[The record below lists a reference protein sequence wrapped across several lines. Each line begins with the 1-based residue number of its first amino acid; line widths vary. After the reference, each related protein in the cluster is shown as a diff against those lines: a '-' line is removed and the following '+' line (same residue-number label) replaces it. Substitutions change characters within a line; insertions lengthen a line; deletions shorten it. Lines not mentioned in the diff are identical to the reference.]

1 MSLSDLDETPPRI
14 DLVFPVLPPILD
26 GIGDH
31 TAHLAQHLASLGVH
45 VRILTTPTA
54 ARTTVP
60 GVDVV
65 DAFTTNALSGT
76 LRLADTVR
84 QDPPS
89 LLFLQFNQFSYG
101 TYGFNP
107 FLPWVLRRIRR
118 ACPTTRIV
126 LMAHEEFVPPS
137 SVRNAVMST
146 WQRAQFWALG
156 RTADV
161 IGFSTSSWVDKFR
174 PWFPD
179 TDLRHLPVGSNVP
192 HSLLSRSQARRRL
205 SIDASFV
212 VGYFGSIG
220 GSRHLE
226 PVRRAMKRLDAVSD
240 GRALLLYV
248 GLHGAALRAALGDI
262 PLYDA
267 GPLAASDV
275 GDHFAAM
282 DLYLAPFA
290 GGVSTR
296 RGSFMTSLQHGIPTV
311 ATMGLQTDP
320 IFFDHN
326 GDALLLAPES
336 DANAF
341 ATAAVRLYEQP
352 AWRRSIGR
360 QARWLYRAHF
370 DWPVLAETVGD
381 LVPRGAPHA
390 PFSSSRSFPDHSFPD
405 HHEGTHRLA

>member
-107 FLPWVLRRIRR
+107 FLPWTLHRIRR
-118 ACPTTRIV
+118 ECTDTRIV
-126 LMAHEEFVPPS
+126 LMAHEEFVPLTS
-137 SVRNAVMST
+137 LKNALMST
-146 WQRAQFWALG
+146 WQRTQFWTLG

-161 IGFSTSSWVDKFR
+161 VGFSTSAWVEKFR
-174 PWFPD
+174 PWFPN
-179 TDLRHLPVGSNVP
+179 TALRHLPVGSNIP
-192 HSLLSRSQARRRL
+192 RSLLSRNQARRRL
-205 SIDASFV
+205 RIETPFI
-212 VGYFGSIG
+212 VGYFGSVA
-220 GSRHLE
+220 GSRHLA
-226 PVRRAMKRLDAVSD
+226 PVRRTMERLHQVSD
-240 GRALLLYV
+240 GQVLLLYV
-248 GLHGAALRAALGDI
+248 GMHGSALRTALSDL
-262 PLYDA
+262 PMHDA
-267 GPLAASDV
+267 GPLAAADV
-275 GDHFAAM
+275 GNCFAAM
-282 DLYLAPFA
+282 DLYLAPFVA
-290 GGVSTR
+290 GVSTR

-311 ATMGLQTDP
+311 ATLGEQTDS
-320 IFFDHN
+320 IFLDRN
-326 GDALLLAPES
+326 GDALLLAPEH
-336 DANAF
+336 DTDAF

-352 AWRRSIGR
+352 VWRRALGR
-360 QARWLYRAHF
+360 QGRAFYQSHF
-370 DWPVLAETVGD
+370 DWPVLAATVAD
-381 LVPRGAPHA
+381 LVPSGSPTCSHPPAHLLK
-390 PFSSSRSFPDHSFPD
+390 DHY
-405 HHEGTHRLA
+405 EGTHRLA